1 MDETTSQNILK
12 ALLLILSRM
21 NDISANLANISNSLK
36 ESVNPKQEE
45 SN

>member
-21 NDISANLANISNSLK
+21 NDMNATLVNISSSLK

-45 SN
+45 NN